1 MIIRARSTKQTKIQQ
16 DKKREEMLRR
26 NLVPGSLAK
35 NEQNLKTVTN
45 GLSKKWIT
53 SQWTIYWK
61 KLIKIDIYG
70 NENLNGL
77 LNFDLHKNWILL
89 RYLFNVCDFIT
100 RIFQASFFT
109 DRCRK
114 NRRLNV
120 SPREK
125 LSSAGVMT

>member
-16 DKKREEMLRR
+16 DTKREETLRR

-35 NEQNLKTVTN
+35 NEQNHKTVTN

-77 LNFDLHKNWILL
+77 VNFDLHKN
-89 RYLFNVCDFIT
+89 
-100 RIFQASFFT
+100 
-109 DRCRK
+109 
-114 NRRLNV
+114 
-120 SPREK
+120 
-125 LSSAGVMT
+125 

>member
-45 GLSKKWIT
+45 GLSKKIND
-53 SQWTIYWK
+53 ILK
-61 KLIKIDIYG
+61 KIIKIYIYG

-77 LNFDLHKNWILL
+77 VNFDLHKN
-89 RYLFNVCDFIT
+89 
-100 RIFQASFFT
+100 
-109 DRCRK
+109 
-114 NRRLNV
+114 
-120 SPREK
+120 
-125 LSSAGVMT
+125 

>member
-45 GLSKKWIT
+45 GLSKKINDILKKIIE
-53 SQWTIYWK
+53 IY
-61 KLIKIDIYG
+61 IYG

-77 LNFDLHKNWILL
+77 VNFDLHKN
-89 RYLFNVCDFIT
+89 
-100 RIFQASFFT
+100 
-109 DRCRK
+109 
-114 NRRLNV
+114 
-120 SPREK
+120 
-125 LSSAGVMT
+125 